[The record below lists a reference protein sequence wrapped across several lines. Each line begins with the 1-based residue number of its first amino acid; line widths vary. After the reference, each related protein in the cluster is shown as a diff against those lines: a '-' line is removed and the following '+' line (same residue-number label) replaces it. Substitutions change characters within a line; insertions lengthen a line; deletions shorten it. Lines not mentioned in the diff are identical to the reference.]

1 MPTVNNNRTAIGL
14 GVVNMSNPWV
24 KFGALTAPGAKAVVT
39 VTTVNSDGTSI
50 VTLRSG
56 QSLRVQ
62 GDSVPANSKALIQDG
77 KIIGSAP
84 TLPVQS
90 SFV

>member
-1 MPTVNNNRTAIGL
+1 
-14 GVVNMSNPWV
+14 MSNPWV
-24 KFGALTAPGAKAVVT
+24 KFGALTAPGAKVVVT

-62 GDSVPANSKALIQDG
+62 GDSVPASNKALIQG
-77 KIIGSAP
+77 GRIIGAAP
-84 TLPVQS
+84 PLPVQS
-90 SFV
+90 ISV

>member
-1 MPTVNNNRTAIGL
+1 
-14 GVVNMSNPWV
+14 MSNPWV
-24 KFGALTAPGAKAVVT
+24 QFGALTAPGAKAVVT

-62 GDSVPANSKALIQDG
+62 GDSVAASSKALIQG
-77 KIIGSAP
+77 GRIIGAAP
-84 TLPVQS
+84 ALPVQS
-90 SFV
+90 ISV